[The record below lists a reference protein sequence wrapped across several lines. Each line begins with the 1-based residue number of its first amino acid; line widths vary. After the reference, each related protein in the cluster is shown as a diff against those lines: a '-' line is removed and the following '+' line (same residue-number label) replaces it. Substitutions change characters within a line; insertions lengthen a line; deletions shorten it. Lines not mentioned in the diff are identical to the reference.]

1 MSHKLSSFLRES
13 WFAVLTCV
21 GMLIH
26 GYYTM
31 NYAQKDTT
39 REINTLTSEV
49 KNLSEFGSKPLK
61 NLEGVVTM
69 HTNDI
74 SEMKRFIFKSDRAMG
89 RFERNLDRVT
99 WVVEELAKKQ
109 GIIPPKTLPS
119 EFE

>member
-1 MSHKLSSFLRES
+1 MSQKLTSFIRQS
-13 WFAVLTCV
+13 WFPILTMI

-31 NYAQKDTT
+31 NYAQRDSA
-39 REINTLTSEV
+39 REITELRSAVGE
-49 KNLSEFGSKPLK
+49 LRQFGSAPLRT
-61 NLEGVVTM
+61 LEATVVT

-74 SEMKRFIFKSDRAMG
+74 SEMKKFIFRSERAMG

-109 GIIPPKTLPS
+109 GITPPKTTS